1 MIAEI
6 GKTLIILGAG
16 ILLLGGL
23 LWLSGG
29 TLKHFPFGRLP
40 GDILVQNEHFTFY
53 FPLTTGILLS
63 LGLSALLWLGR
74 FITSR

>member
-6 GKTLIILGAG
+6 GKILVVLGAG

-23 LWLSGG
+23 LWFSSG
-29 TLKHFPFGRLP
+29 TLKHIPLGRLP
-40 GDILVQNEHFTFY
+40 GDILVQNEYFTFY

-63 LGLSALLWLGR
+63 LGLSACLWLGK
-74 FITSR
+74 FMTSR

>member
-6 GKTLIILGAG
+6 GKTLVFLGAG

-29 TLKHFPFGRLP
+29 TLKHIPLGRLP
-40 GDILVQNEHFTFY
+40 GDVLVQNEHFTFY
-53 FPLTTGILLS
+53 FPLTTGLLLS
-63 LGLSALLWLGR
+63 LGLSAFLWLGK
-74 FITSR
+74 FMTSR

>member
-6 GKTLIILGAG
+6 GKIFVVLGASL
-16 ILLLGGL
+16 LLLGSL
-23 LWLSGG
+23 LWLSAR
-29 TLKHFPFGRLP
+29 TLRHIPLGRLP
-40 GDILVQNEHFTFY
+40 GDILVQNEYFTFY

-63 LGLSALLWLGR
+63 LGLSVLLWLGK